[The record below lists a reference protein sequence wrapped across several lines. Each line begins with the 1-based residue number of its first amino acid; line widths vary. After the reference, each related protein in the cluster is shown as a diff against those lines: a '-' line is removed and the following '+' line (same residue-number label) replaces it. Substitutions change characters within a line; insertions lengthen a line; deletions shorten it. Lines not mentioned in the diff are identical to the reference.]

1 MCNFP
6 NRFFNLMKSD
16 KVEFTDSKTLNKLLP
31 KNRSTFFIRMSHLDI
46 S

>member
-6 NRFFNLMKSD
+6 NRFFILMKSD
-16 KVEFTDSKTLNKLLP
+16 KVEFPDSKTLNKLLP
-31 KNRSTFFIRMSHLDI
+31 KNRNTFFIKMSHLET